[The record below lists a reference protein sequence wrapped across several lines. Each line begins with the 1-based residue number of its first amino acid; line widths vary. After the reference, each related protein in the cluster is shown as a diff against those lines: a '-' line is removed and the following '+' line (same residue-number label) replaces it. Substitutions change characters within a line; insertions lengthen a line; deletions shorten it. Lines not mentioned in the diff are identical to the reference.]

1 MSAFNVAGA
10 VAGSSFAALETGDN
24 GSSSKM
30 KSVTIATVTNT
41 TLDYT
46 GETAVKADHEDRIYN
61 LNIDA
66 GLTLSLKGAGSLNV
80 GVGVVNE
87 DSSVLANVQSS
98 ELKSETAK
106 SKLNAEASNSTT
118 LESRLVSVGVA
129 GGLFSAG
136 VAGSAAVNNI
146 DTSVITNIVG
156 SSLQGDTIGIG
167 TSNKL
172 KIKGATG
179 TGGAGLLAGV
189 GVGVD
194 VNTLND
200 TVSTLINNSTL
211 KAKDGLSVNTATE
224 RAINSTVA
232 GVGAGIGGLA
242 VNVLSVSLNSGIND
256 LENVTD
262 SESTSDTKG
271 TFSHKDSLGKVLN
284 SINNEATSKLTD
296 SFYGL
301 SDAEKKEAKEQA
313 KVNAKA
319 GNSQKGT
326 GVHTYVQNKSTL
338 EAASGAVSVNNSEK
352 MTLT

>member
-1 MSAFNVAGA
+1 M
-10 VAGSSFAALETGDN
+10 
-24 GSSSKM
+24 
-30 KSVTIATVTNT
+30 
-41 TLDYT
+41 
-46 GETAVKADHEDRIYN
+46 RI
-61 LNIDA
+61 LP
-66 GLTLSLKGAGSLNV
+66 
-80 GVGVVNE
+80 
-87 DSSVLANVQSS
+87 VLANVQSS

-352 MTLT
+352 NDADLNGGSGAGGIGAVSVADTVYHLNELNDITVAGSTVKVPAFPWRRNRAISRKIMKTPYVCVRFRQAQA